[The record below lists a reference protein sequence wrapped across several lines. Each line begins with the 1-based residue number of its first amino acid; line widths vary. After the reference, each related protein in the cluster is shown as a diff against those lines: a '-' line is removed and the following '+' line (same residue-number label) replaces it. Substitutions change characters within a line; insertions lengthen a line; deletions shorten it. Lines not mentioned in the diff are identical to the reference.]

1 MQKAEIMIEQGT
13 IVEYIDRQAIVCAMV
28 LEDSG
33 ERVRLLNEHN
43 RELSHKV
50 VRLSHISRQRLKIAA
65 GRDRHIQSLKEAA
78 ARRRALSETID
89 IPELWDVLSESEE
102 WIDLPTM
109 TGLCFPDQDSG
120 DHESAV
126 IRAVFANRVYFKFG
140 QNAFLPYT
148 EDQVARNIASEQ
160 EKAKRHQMIETASLW
175 LRRILETER
184 PEAPGPEAERYIE
197 ILKSYYLFGKESDD
211 FLSGRAILSGAG
223 IDNTEKIFDALV
235 KVGVWSPHQHIELY
249 RYDIPVEFSQEFLK
263 RAEDLNV
270 GVNAAQLGQNREDLT
285 SLPLF
290 TIDGMGTLD
299 FDDAISIEPDN
310 GYYWVGV
317 HIADISAY
325 IRRGDSL
332 DEEIM
337 TRATSIYMPDM
348 KIPMLPPLLS
358 ENLCSLKAGEIRPA
372 ISILAKIGR
381 RAEIYDYKIVPSM
394 IRVNQQ
400 LTYGYVDTVA
410 DSDQDFAQLIDIA
423 KNFRN
428 RRLES
433 GAMPIALP
441 EIGVR
446 VTENGEISVRR
457 NDRESQSRLLVSEM
471 MILAN
476 WLMARFLANHNMPAV
491 FRSQPEPKARLYN
504 QANEGTLFQTWM
516 QRRMLHRVILS
527 SKPEFHTGL
536 GLDAYITGTS
546 PIRKFFDMVTQRQI
560 RACLDLDTSYTVEEI
575 DRIIAATEQPMYYAM
590 QVQNRRHRYWLL
602 KYLEARV
609 GQKEEAV
616 VLERRRDGYVL
627 LLTEYLLECKLS
639 QSASWHLKPQDLVQ
653 VTIQHV
659 DARRDVLTVFPG

>member
-1 MQKAEIMIEQGT
+1 MIEQGT
-13 IVEYIDRQAIVCAMV
+13 IVEYIDRQSIVCAVV
-28 LEDSG
+28 LEESG
-33 ERVRLLNEHN
+33 ERVRLLNEQN
-43 RELSHKV
+43 RELSHKII
-50 VRLSHISRQRLKIAA
+50 RLSHISRQRVKISA
-65 GRDRHIQSLKEAA
+65 GRDRLIESLTEAA
-78 ARRRALSETID
+78 VRRKSLSETIN
-89 IPELWDVLSESEE
+89 IPELWEVLSGSEE

-109 TGLCFPDQDSG
+109 TGLCFPGRDSG

-126 IRAVFANRVYFKFG
+126 IRACFANRIYFKFG

-148 EDQVARNIASEQ
+148 EEQVARNIASEQ
-160 EKAKRHQMIETASLW
+160 AKAERQHMIETASLW

-184 PEAPGPEAERYIE
+184 PGPAGPDAEPFIE
-197 ILKSYYLFGKESDD
+197 ILKSYYLFGKESRDY
-211 FLSGRAILSGAG
+211 LTARAILSGAG

-235 KVGVWSPHQHIELY
+235 KVGIWSPHQHIDLY
-249 RYDIPVEFSQEFLK
+249 RYDIPVEFSEQFLQ
-263 RAEDLNV
+263 RAGALSTGAD
-270 GVNAAQLGQNREDLT
+270 AARLAQHREDFT
-285 SLPLF
+285 SMPLF

-299 FDDAISIEPDN
+299 FDDAISIAPDN

-325 IRRGDSL
+325 IRKGDSL

-337 TRATSIYMPDM
+337 SRATSIYMPDM

-381 RAEIYDYKIVPSM
+381 RAEIYDCKIVPSM

-400 LTYGYVDTVA
+400 LTYGYVDAVA
-410 DSDQDFAQLIDIA
+410 DSDPDFTQLVDIA

-428 RRLES
+428 RRLQS
-433 GAMPIALP
+433 GAMPIVLP

-446 VTENGEISVRR
+446 VTETGEISVRR

-476 WLMARFLANHNMPAV
+476 WLMARFLADHKMPAV

-504 QANEGTLFQTWM
+504 QASEGTLFQTWM
-516 QRRMLHRVILS
+516 QRRMLHRVVLS

-560 RACLDLDTSYTVEEI
+560 RGCLDLDTPYTVEEI
-575 DRIIAATEQPMYYAM
+575 DRIIAAMEQPMHHAM

-602 KYLEARV
+602 KYLEGRI

-627 LLTEYLLECKLS
+627 LLTEYLIECRLS
-639 QSASWHLKPQDLVQ
+639 QSAAWHLKPQDLVQ

-659 DARRDVLTVFPG
+659 DARREVLTVFPG